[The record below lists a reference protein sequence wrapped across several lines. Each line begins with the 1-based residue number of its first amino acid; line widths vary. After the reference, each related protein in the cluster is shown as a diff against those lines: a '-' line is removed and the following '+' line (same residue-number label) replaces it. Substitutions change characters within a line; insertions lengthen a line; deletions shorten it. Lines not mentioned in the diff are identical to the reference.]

1 MVNADK
7 YVPFD
12 DEYLPLG
19 VLKDVIDNP
28 YEQCTDFRSYKRLG
42 DVMHRCPGGDHQGY
56 VLPFVVNT
64 DNHPKHNGEMK

>member
-28 YEQCTDFRSYKRLG
+28 DEQCTDFRSYKRLG
-42 DVMHRCPGGDHQGY
+42 DVMHRCPGGDYQGY

-64 DNHPKHNGEMK
+64 DNHPKHNGEMN